1 MTSQPLPI
9 GISVE
14 SRPGGVATATLTCYA
29 ARLRPADRSGRT
41 APNTGRRGWMPSWLT
56 AATISVLAGSTLAGC
71 VEPGVVQVGSQDG
84 PLIVVEPIEL
94 QVGPTT
100 QPAAVVE
107 SGAVAVSVTTP
118 AIPERPLWIGIIVV
132 GVLALLS
139 YPLQRWIRTRL
150 LPGGRN
156 RGGRNPAERNR
167 ARRNR

>member
-1 MTSQPLPI
+1 MTSLLLPI
-9 GISVE
+9 GISGE
-14 SRPGGVATATLTCYA
+14 SRPGGAAMVTLTCCA
-29 ARLRPADRSGRT
+29 ARLRPADRSGQT
-41 APNTGRRGWMPSWLT
+41 GQNTGRRGWMLSWLT
-56 AATISVLAGSTLAGC
+56 ATTISVLVGC
-71 VEPGVVQVGSQDG
+71 VEPGMVQVGSQDG

-100 QPAAVVE
+100 RPAAVVE

-156 RGGRNPAERNR
+156 RGGRNRGGRDP
-167 ARRNR
+167 